1 MIIAEIE
8 LESENELIQIPE
20 WCTEEVSQNSMYYN
34 AQLIKLNKF
43 RRVGIALLIIFFGF
57 LLYVVLGFLLSL
69 LSAKVFD
76 AHPG

>member
-1 MIIAEIE
+1 MIDF
-8 LESENELIQIPE
+8 LIPTPFAIGFLFVP
-20 WCTEEVSQNSMYYN
+20 VLGLL
-34 AQLIKLNKF
+34 LIKLTKF
-43 RRVGIALLIIFFGF
+43 RRVGIALVIIFFGF

>member
-1 MIIAEIE
+1 MIDF
-8 LESENELIQIPE
+8 LIPIPFAIGFLL
-20 WCTEEVSQNSMYYN
+20 VPILGLI
-34 AQLIKLNKF
+34 LIKLTKS

-57 LLYVVLGFLLSL
+57 LLYAVLGFFLSL

>member
-1 MIIAEIE
+1 MIDF
-8 LESENELIQIPE
+8 LIPIPFAIGFLL
-20 WCTEEVSQNSMYYN
+20 VPLLGLI
-34 AQLIKLNKF
+34 LIKLNKF

>member
-1 MIIAEIE
+1 MIDF
-8 LESENELIQIPE
+8 LIPIPFAMGFLL
-20 WCTEEVSQNSMYYN
+20 VPSLGLI
-34 AQLIKLNKF
+34 LIKLNKF

>member
-1 MIIAEIE
+1 MIDF
-8 LESENELIQIPE
+8 LIPIPFAIGFLL
-20 WCTEEVSQNSMYYN
+20 VPLLGLI
-34 AQLIKLNKF
+34 LIKLTKF

>member
-1 MIIAEIE
+1 MIDF
-8 LESENELIQIPE
+8 LIPIPFAIGFLL
-20 WCTEEVSQNSMYYN
+20 VPLLGLI
-34 AQLIKLNKF
+34 LIKLNKF

-57 LLYVVLGFLLSL
+57 LLYAVLGFLLSL